1 MWEHGWDAMAG
12 WRCMCT
18 LGDMLSHAH
27 TIHASRMLKPIPMG
41 GSMGGE
47 SGGGEVEAKAV

>member
-1 MWEHGWDAMAG
+1 
-12 WRCMCT
+12 MCT